1 MREGDFMQQYA
12 RAKSTGGKVRRL
24 KIHRTSLRAQN
35 SGEARCMEFRD
46 QYEAYPSKGFLTVTS
61 RGSFTDR
68 VKVFSGSLRGAEDF
82 SDITTRAKHDEGFS
96 DITTQR
102 RFFAE
107 SQRELVGSF

>member
-61 RGSFTDR
+61 RAE
-68 VKVFSGSLRGAEDF
+68 RGKDL
-82 SDITTRAKHDEGFS
+82 SDVTI
-96 DITTQR
+96 QR
-102 RFFAE
+102 RFFRHHYASSMRVFGVHKE
-107 SQRELVGSF
+107 TL